1 MTKIKKD
8 KDHPKEVKTKPSSG
22 RNKFIALGVIAAI
35 IAVVAYTTY
44 KSDNTIDNNFASI
57 GGIPCETQEYTTYH
71 IHSHLDIFV
80 NGQHIPV
87 PAQIGLENTC
97 LYWLH
102 THTPDG
108 IVHMESPKERDFTLG
123 EFLDIW
129 KSTGSGYPTATNGP
143 EIFVNGN
150 LVSTS
155 VSDTIM
161 KAHDEI
167 VLVYGDVP
175 QNIPTFYQFPEGD

>member
-8 KDHPKEVKTKPSSG
+8 KEHLKEIKTKPSSN

-35 IAVVAYTTY
+35 IAGVVYVTY
-44 KSDNTIDNNFASI
+44 RSDNTIDSNFASI
-57 GGIPCETQEYTTYH
+57 NGIPCETQEYTTYH

-80 NGQHIPV
+80 NGQHTPV

-108 IVHMESPKERDFTLG
+108 IIHMESPKERDFTLG
-123 EFLDIW
+123 EFFDIW
-129 KSTGSGYPTATNGP
+129 KATGSGIPTATNGP
-143 EIFVNGN
+143 EIFVNGV
-150 LVSTS
+150 LVSTNIS
-155 VSDTIM
+155 NTKM
-161 KAHDEI
+161 NAHDEI

-175 QNIPTFYQFPEGD
+175 QSMPTFYQFPEGD